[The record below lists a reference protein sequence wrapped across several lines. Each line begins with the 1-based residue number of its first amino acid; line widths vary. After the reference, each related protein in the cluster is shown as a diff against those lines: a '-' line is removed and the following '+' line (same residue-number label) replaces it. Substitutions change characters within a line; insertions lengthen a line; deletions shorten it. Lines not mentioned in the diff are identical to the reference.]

1 MATRKYHKK
10 NTRKNTRKTLARQKG
25 GAAKCAWDVKRDI
38 VTITGDSKS
47 LFYGKTVADICR
59 DEIKKGMQKKATSK
73 SISKK
78 SPPKHRSLIMPRR
91 SSAKPKNTFKTTSLD
106 GYLNNKSQ
114 KINPRTL
121 RNMEKNRIIAENPVR
136 VENVKSTAMPNT
148 EDVDNDNIQK
158 INSSTLRNM
167 EKKRSISK
175 QSPPK
180 HHNLIMPQR
189 SSVKPKNIL
198 KTASLDGYLNTKPKK
213 INPRTLRR
221 REKLRI
227 MAEKI
232 ARGEKLKFS
241 DMPSTEDSMEENDRF
256 GQYLHGRR
264 EADERDS
271 ETEEEKNERLIKK
284 AADRAKHDKSLA
296 APNYTK

>member
-1 MATRKYHKK
+1 MATRKHDK
-10 NTRKNTRKTLARQKG
+10 NTRKHHKNTRKTLARQKG
-25 GAAKCAWDVKRDI
+25 GAAKCAWDVKSDI

-47 LFYGKTVADICR
+47 LFHGKTVADICR

-73 SISKK
+73 YVSKK
-78 SPPKHRSLIMPRR
+78 SPPKHRSLIMTRR
-91 SSAKPKNTFKTTSLD
+91 SSAKPKNIFKTTSLD
-106 GYLNNKSQ
+106 GYRNNTTQ

-121 RNMEKNRIIAENPVR
+121 RNMEKNRIIAEKQAR

-148 EDVDNDNIQK
+148 EDVRNNNIQK
-158 INSSTLRNM
+158 INSSTLRRR
-167 EKKRSISK
+167 EKKRI
-175 QSPPK
+175 
-180 HHNLIMPQR
+180 I
-189 SSVKPKNIL
+189 
-198 KTASLDGYLNTKPKK
+198 
-213 INPRTLRR
+213 
-221 REKLRI
+221 
-227 MAEKI
+227 AEKM
-232 ARGEKLKFS
+232 ARGERLKFS

-271 ETEEEKNERLIKK
+271 ETEEEKKVRLIKK